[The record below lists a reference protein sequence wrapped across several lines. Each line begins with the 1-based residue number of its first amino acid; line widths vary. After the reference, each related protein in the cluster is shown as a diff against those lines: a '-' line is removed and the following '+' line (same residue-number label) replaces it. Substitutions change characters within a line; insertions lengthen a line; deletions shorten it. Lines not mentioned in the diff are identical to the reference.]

1 MRLITSPFDVGA
13 SYGIPEDQPLPPEDR
28 VSSVGVHAPSM
39 DELYRTQSPRLLRYF
54 RRSTGNAQIAAD
66 LVQDAFTR
74 LADSG
79 RLPAVLNPAAY
90 LQRIARNL
98 LIDRSRTPAVREIF
112 VRYEDWDA
120 KTPPTQEDGILAQD
134 LLRCYE
140 AAIATLPERTRMVFL
155 LHRADELTYS
165 QIASRL
171 EMRFCNVQYHMKQA
185 LAHLDRALDER

>member
-1 MRLITSPFDVGA
+1 MRMITRPFDGGLA
-13 SYGIPEDQPLPPEDR
+13 YGIPEDQPLPPEDR
-28 VSSVGVHAPSM
+28 VPSGAAHAAAM
-39 DELYRTQSPRLLRYF
+39 DDLYRTQAPRLLRYF
-54 RRSTGNAQIAAD
+54 RRSTGSTQTAAD
-66 LVQDAFTR
+66 LVHDAFAR
-74 LADSG
+74 LAHSG
-79 RLPAVLNPAAY
+79 RLPDILNPAAY

-98 LIDRSRTPAVREIF
+98 LVDRSRAPMARETF
-112 VRYEDWDA
+112 VPLEEWDA
-120 KTPPTQEDGILAQD
+120 RTSPTQEDGLLAQD

>member
-1 MRLITSPFDVGA
+1 MIASPFDGGA
-13 SYGIPEDQPLPPEDR
+13 SYGIAEDQPLPPEDR
-28 VSSVGVHAPSM
+28 VVSAGPRAVSM
-39 DELYRTQSPRLLRYF
+39 EDLYRAQAPRLLRYF
-54 RRSTGNAQIAAD
+54 RRSTGNAQTAAD

-79 RLPAVLNPAAY
+79 RLPDLLNPAGY

-98 LIDRSRTPAVREIF
+98 LIDRSRAPMLRESF
-112 VRYEDWDA
+112 VPLEEWDA
-120 KTPPTQEDGILAQD
+120 KTLPDQEDGLLAQD

-155 LHRADELTYS
+155 LHRADDLTYR

-171 EMRFCNVQYHMKQA
+171 EMRFCTVQYHMKQA
-185 LAHLDRALDER
+185 LAHLDRTLDHR